1 MSPGAWWNWIMEMV
15 VDRRYLPEIG
25 STVAL
30 QSDARQVFFLLRKFK
45 GVFYGIDIT
54 YYCCFA
60 SFRRAASMELQP
72 QLGVRTNRR
81 LGAGTDCS
89 ADIST
94 AGIHSPRL
102 LSK

>member
-1 MSPGAWWNWIMEMV
+1 MEMI

-25 STVAL
+25 STAVL

-45 GVFYGIDIT
+45 GVFYGIDIA

-60 SFRRAASMELQP
+60 SFRRVASMELQP
-72 QLGVRTNRR
+72 QLGLRANRR
-81 LGAGTDCS
+81 LGIGTNCS
-89 ADIST
+89 ADNGT